1 MASLRPRRLSF
12 ERRIFLLAA
21 GAGLPALACALIL
34 LWFGEFSNSTRWT
47 LAIVLIGLWFGF
59 AVAVRE
65 RFAYAMRTLANLL
78 GALREGDFSFRLRM
92 DDGGSLGEV
101 YAQINEMAETLHEQR
116 LGAME
121 ATALLQKVISE
132 IDVAIFAFDAM
143 GLLRLINKS
152 GEALVRLDAAQ
163 AIGESAS
170 HLGLAPYLEGPAAT
184 VTRATIAGVTGQ
196 WSVRRGDFRE
206 SGQPHQLLVLTDITR
221 PLREEELHAWQRLV
235 RVLGHEINNSL
246 TPVRSLSSS
255 LLTLVERDPLPEDW
269 QEDVRSGL
277 NVIANRCEALNR
289 FTGAYARLARLPAP
303 KMQPVGVRDW
313 ILRVVRLEQ
322 RLAVTVFEG
331 PEITIQADP
340 DQLEQ
345 MLINLLRNAV
355 DASLERQRGVHLA
368 WHLAQSGLEIL
379 IEDQGHGI
387 SNPANLF
394 VPFFTTKPG
403 GSGIGLFLSRQIAEA
418 HGGTISLRNHPA
430 QPGCVASIILPT

>member
-21 GAGLPALACALIL
+21 GAGLPAIVCALIL
-34 LWFGEFSNSTRWT
+34 LWLGEFSNSTRWT
-47 LAIVLIGLWFGF
+47 LAIALVGLWFGF

-65 RFAYAMRTLANLL
+65 RIAYAMRTLANLL
-78 GALREGDFSFRLRM
+78 GALREGDFSFRFRM

-101 YAQINEMAETLHEQR
+101 YSQINEMAETLHEQR

-132 IDVAIFAFDAM
+132 FDVAIFAFDAM

-163 AIGESAS
+163 AMGESAH
-170 HLGLAPYLEGPAAT
+170 HLGLAPYLEGPTAT

-246 TPVRSLSSS
+246 TPVRALSSS
-255 LLTLVERDPLPEDW
+255 LPADTGGTYPLPEDW
-269 QEDVRSGL
+269 LEDIRSGL

-289 FTGAYARLARLPAP
+289 FTGAYARLARLPVP
-303 KMQPVGVRDW
+303 KMQPVEVRDW
-313 ILRVVRLEQ
+313 ILRVVRPEQ
-322 RLAVTVFEG
+322 RLSVTVSEG

-355 DASLERQRGVHLA
+355 DASLERQCGVHLA
-368 WHLAQSGLEIL
+368 WHLEQSGLEVL
-379 IEDQGHGI
+379 I
-387 SNPANLF
+387 
-394 VPFFTTKPG
+394 
-403 GSGIGLFLSRQIAEA
+403 
-418 HGGTISLRNHPA
+418 
-430 QPGCVASIILPT
+430 